1 MPYEVTL
8 RTPRQESVKHT
19 VDASEYAVE
28 GLFTTFFRKGEGDVK
43 ERVASF
49 KTSLIES
56 ISEVKPAAS

>member
-1 MPYEVTL
+1 MYEVTL
-8 RTPRQESVKHT
+8 RTARQESVKHA

-28 GLFTTFFRKGEGDVK
+28 GLFTTFYRKVDGEAK

-56 ISEVKPAAS
+56 ISEVKQATS